1 LVSGGLMKTYQSEF
15 IYAIIHVMQ
24 EHFMPVNQNMENHPG
39 KQYNH
44 KTYGSFL
51 AE

>member
-1 LVSGGLMKTYQSEF
+1 MNTYQSGF

-24 EHFMPVNQNMENHPG
+24 EHLMPVIGTWSDHPG

-44 KTYGSFL
+44 KTYGSVL
-51 AE
+51 A

>member
-1 LVSGGLMKTYQSEF
+1 MNIYQFGF
-15 IYAIIHVMQ
+15 IYAIIHVME
-24 EHFMPVNQNMENHPG
+24 EHFMPVNCNMENHPG

-44 KTYGSFL
+44 KTYGSVL